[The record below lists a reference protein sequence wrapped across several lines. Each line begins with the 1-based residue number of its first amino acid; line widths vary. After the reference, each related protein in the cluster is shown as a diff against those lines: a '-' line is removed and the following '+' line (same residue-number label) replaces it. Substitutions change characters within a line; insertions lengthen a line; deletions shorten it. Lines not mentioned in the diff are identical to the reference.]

1 MQLVVALPPSLP
13 VWRLATFSLQYTY
26 TTLSASVFG
35 PDVYAF
41 PRAFPD
47 AALCAAVVDL
57 HVILSPDELLTFQ
70 SFGKSP
76 RRNNPRRA
84 ICASL
89 NGGAAVD
96 NGYGD

>member
-1 MQLVVALPPSLP
+1 MKNDHAKITVVPL
-13 VWRLATFSLQYTY
+13 
-26 TTLSASVFG
+26 G
-35 PDVYAF
+35 PG
-41 PRAFPD
+41 
-47 AALCAAVVDL
+47 
-57 HVILSPDELLTFQ
+57 SSELLTFQ

-96 NGYGD
+96 NGDGD